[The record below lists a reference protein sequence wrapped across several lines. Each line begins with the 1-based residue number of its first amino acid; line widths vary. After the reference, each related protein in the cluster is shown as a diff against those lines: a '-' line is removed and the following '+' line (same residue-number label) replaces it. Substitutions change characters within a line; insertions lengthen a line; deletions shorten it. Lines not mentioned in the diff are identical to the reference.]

1 MAARTCYITFYSYK
15 GGVGR
20 TLALANCA
28 RALVASGKKIVLMD
42 FDLEAPGLHHFQ
54 PFQPKSR
61 IKRPQGFAE
70 YLEAS
75 LNQGP
80 PATLDAYIHPCLGK
94 VGDKGRAW
102 LMPAGR
108 HDEPGYLGFLNGTTW
123 NDFYTQRE
131 GYKILEHLRGHIIH
145 DYQPD
150 YVFIDARTGLS
161 EIGGIA
167 THQLADIVVLV
178 FNLNGQNLEGAK
190 RVFDSIKK
198 APLPPKVILL
208 ASPVPV
214 MPTDEHTPFAKKMQA
229 IKKDFKGAE
238 NADKPLV
245 IPYHP
250 LLAIDDRLLVDDGD
264 LFSSDAPYR
273 RVVDLIQQV
282 AVDVDTFLLQMLEP
296 LQRGDWQEIRDIALQ
311 GLQAHPTNIHLLW
324 HLALAYNVTE
334 APENALAAYDELLRH
349 HADTTVLDEQVLV
362 AQALYNKGIS
372 LGQLQ
377 RFIEALS
384 AFDQLLKRFSVVE
397 ELGLQKL
404 VANALFD
411 KGVTLGHLQ
420 RPEEELAAYE
430 QLIERF
436 ADAKVLDLQG
446 PVAKSLLNKG
456 VTLGQLQRPEEELA
470 AYGQLLEQFADAEE
484 LVLQGSVSKALLN
497 KAVAL
502 GQLQR
507 QEEALAIYEQLIKRF
522 ADVDYL
528 VSQESVAK
536 ALSNKG
542 FTLGLLQRPEEE
554 LAAYEQ
560 LLERFA
566 DAEALVLQES
576 VAKALLNK
584 GATLWVLQRPE
595 EALAAFGQLLERFAD
610 AEELVSQEPVTKAWI
625 GKGLYILLEAKKS
638 ATSEQRH
645 SLLQTASNCFEQ
657 ALVHAAATDRAMVLG
672 NQAYTQFLLGDSVAS
687 ATASKEALILGG
699 QELYEAELAV
709 SHVAPLPE
717 DEAFRTL
724 LDKLWQETKQDA

>member
-54 PFQPKSR
+54 PFQPNSR

-80 PATLDAYIHPCLGK
+80 PTTLDAYIHPCLGK
-94 VGDKGRAW
+94 EGDKGRAW

-108 HDEPGYLGFLNGTTW
+108 HNEPGYLGFLNGTTW

-167 THQLADIVVLV
+167 THQLADLVVLV
-178 FNLNGQNLEGAK
+178 FNLNGQNLDGAK

-214 MPTDEHTPFAKKMQA
+214 MPTDKHTPFAKKMQA

-273 RVVDLIQQV
+273 RVVDLIKQI
-282 AVDVDTFLLQMLEP
+282 AVDVDIYLRQMIAP
-296 LQRGDWQEIRDIALQ
+296 MQRGDWQKVRDIALQ
-311 GLQAHPTNIHLLW
+311 GLQVHPSHIQLLW
-324 HLALAYNVTE
+324 HLASAYDVTDEPEKELAT
-334 APENALAAYDELLRH
+334 YDELFRH
-349 HADTTVLDEQVLV
+349 HADTKVLDEQVLV
-362 AQALYNKGIS
+362 AKALMNKGAT

-377 RFIEALS
+377 R
-384 AFDQLLKRFSVVE
+384 
-397 ELGLQKL
+397 
-404 VANALFD
+404 
-411 KGVTLGHLQ
+411 
-420 RPEEELAAYE
+420 PEEALAAYGR
-430 QLIERF
+430 LIERF
-436 ADAKVLDLQG
+436 ADAKALDLQEL
-446 PVAKSLLNKG
+446 VAKTLCNKSVTLGQLQHPEEALAAYGQLLERFADAEELVLQEPIARALVNKG

-470 AYGQLLEQFADAEE
+470 
-484 LVLQGSVSKALLN
+484 V
-497 KAVAL
+497 
-502 GQLQR
+502 
-507 QEEALAIYEQLIKRF
+507 
-522 ADVDYL
+522 
-528 VSQESVAK
+528 
-536 ALSNKG
+536 
-542 FTLGLLQRPEEE
+542 
-554 LAAYEQ
+554 YEQ
-560 LLERFA
+560 LLRRFA
-566 DAEALVLQES
+566 DAEALVLQVQ
-576 VAKALLNK
+576 VANALLNK
-584 GATLWVLQRPE
+584 GVTLVQLQRPE
-595 EALAAFGQLLERFAD
+595 EALAAYGRLLERFVDTEELVLQEFVAKSLFIKGVVLEQLQRPEEALASYGQLLERFAA
-610 AEELVSQEPVTKAWI
+610 AEALVLQELVARAWG
-625 GKGLYILLEAKKS
+625 GKGLYFLWEAKKS

-645 SLLQTASNCFEQ
+645 SLLQTALNCFEQ
-657 ALVHAAATDRAMVLG
+657 ALVHVAATVHAMALG

-687 ATASKEALILGG
+687 ATALKDALILGG
-699 QELYEAELAV
+699 QKLYEAELAV
-709 SHVAPLPE
+709 SQFAPLPE
-717 DEAFRTL
+717 DQAFRTL
-724 LDKLWQETKQDA
+724 LDTLWEETKQVA

>member
-54 PFQPKSR
+54 PFQPNSR

-75 LNQGP
+75 LNHGP
-80 PATLDAYIHPCLGK
+80 PASLDAYLHPCLGK
-94 VGDKGRAW
+94 DGDKGRAW

-214 MPTDEHTPFAKKMQA
+214 MPTDKHTPFAKKMQA
-229 IKKDFKGAE
+229 IKKGFKGAE

-282 AVDVDTFLLQMLEP
+282 ANDVDIYLQQMVGP
-296 LQRGDWQEIRDIALQ
+296 MQRGDWQEVRDIALQ
-311 GLQAHPTNIHLLW
+311 GLQVHPTQIQLLW
-324 HLALAYNVTE
+324 HLALAYSVTDATE
-334 APENALAAYDELLRH
+334 KELAAYNELLRY
-349 HADTTVLDEQVLV
+349 HADTTVLNEQVLV
-362 AQALYNKGIS
+362 AQSLYNKGC
-372 LGQLQ
+372 
-377 RFIEALS
+377 
-384 AFDQLLKRFSVVE
+384 
-397 ELGLQKL
+397 
-404 VANALFD
+404 
-411 KGVTLGHLQ
+411 
-420 RPEEELAAYE
+420 
-430 QLIERF
+430 
-436 ADAKVLDLQG
+436 
-446 PVAKSLLNKG
+446 
-456 VTLGQLQRPEEELA
+456 TLGQLQRPEEALA
-470 AYGQLLEQFADAEE
+470 AY
-484 LVLQGSVSKALLN
+484 
-497 KAVAL
+497 
-502 GQLQR
+502 
-507 QEEALAIYEQLIKRF
+507 
-522 ADVDYL
+522 
-528 VSQESVAK
+528 
-536 ALSNKG
+536 
-542 FTLGLLQRPEEE
+542 
-554 LAAYEQ
+554 
-560 LLERFA
+560 
-566 DAEALVLQES
+566 
-576 VAKALLNK
+576 
-584 GATLWVLQRPE
+584 
-595 EALAAFGQLLERFAD
+595 GQLLERFAD
-610 AEELVSQEPVTKAWI
+610 AKELVLQRPVANAWN
-625 GKGLYILLEAKKS
+625 GKGFYLLLEAKKS
-638 ATSEQRH
+638 APSEQRH
-645 SLLQTASNCFEQ
+645 RLLQTALNCFDQ
-657 ALVHAAATDRAMVLG
+657 TLVHVAATDRAIVLG

-687 ATASKEALILGG
+687 ATTLKDALTLGG
-699 QELYEAELAV
+699 QALYEVELAD
-709 SHVAPLPE
+709 SQTTPLPE

-724 LDKLWQETKQDA
+724 LDKLWQETKQVA